1 MFSMQDSSVGKWSA
15 SQAGDPDSN
24 PSPQGLDDLGHLM
37 HEREGKRLLAV
48 KFILH
53 QLTLLTGA

>member
-53 QLTLLTGA
+53 QLT